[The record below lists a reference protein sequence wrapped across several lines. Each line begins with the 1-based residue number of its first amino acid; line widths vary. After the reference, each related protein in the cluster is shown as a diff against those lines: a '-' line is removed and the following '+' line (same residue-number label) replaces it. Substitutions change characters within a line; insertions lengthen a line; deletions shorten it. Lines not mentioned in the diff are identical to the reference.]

1 MASTVSLHLQ
11 LRIHLIH
18 PHLEEELLPTL
29 IIVNHHQ
36 VPEVIRIMTKATVV
50 TVLARITVDLR
61 VKAAMAKV
69 TMVLELV
76 PVTVV
81 AITTAL
87 VMAAAAEEA
96 VAVAEAE
103 AVAEDITEEA
113 REDTVVVV
121 VVRYQT
127 F

>member
-1 MASTVSLHLQ
+1 
-11 LRIHLIH
+11 
-18 PHLEEELLPTL
+18 
-29 IIVNHHQ
+29 
-36 VPEVIRIMTKATVV
+36 MTKATVV